1 MTQKIGGAD
10 PDLRETLRFIS
21 LSWRTIVLSTVLGIT
36 VSIMTALMLTKTYTA
51 VAIVGPNVAAETP
64 ISGVMGQY
72 AGIANLAGI
81 SLPSGADT
89 GRSAVALQLMKSA
102 NFVGDFAYDRN
113 ILPDLFAIDSWDEVS
128 RTIAYDHNIYDGER
142 KVWTRE
148 VSAPLSAKPSRLEA
162 FELFAAS
169 LEIEKDPQTGF
180 VSLRI
185 SSRSPEVSAKWLR
198 WLIQDVNDYLRDDDI
213 EEARRAIQFLNH
225 QLSETSVSELRMM
238 LFDLIQRQT
247 EAMMIAE
254 VTDEY
259 ALKVIDGPVEPYR
272 HTFPKRALIVALGG
286 LLSSLVGV
294 VIVLIRKL

>member
-102 NFVGDFAYDRN
+102 NFVGDFAWTN
-113 ILPDLFAIDSWDEVS
+113 IEFFA
-128 RTIAYDHNIYDGER
+128 
-142 KVWTRE
+142 
-148 VSAPLSAKPSRLEA
+148 
-162 FELFAAS
+162 
-169 LEIEKDPQTGF
+169 
-180 VSLRI
+180 
-185 SSRSPEVSAKWLR
+185 
-198 WLIQDVNDYLRDDDI
+198 
-213 EEARRAIQFLNH
+213 QF
-225 QLSETSVSELRMM
+225 
-238 LFDLIQRQT
+238 
-247 EAMMIAE
+247 
-254 VTDEY
+254 
-259 ALKVIDGPVEPYR
+259 
-272 HTFPKRALIVALGG
+272 
-286 LLSSLVGV
+286 
-294 VIVLIRKL
+294 